1 MKRLFKRAALIFA
14 GAILLSS
21 CSEEEASSPLT
32 ASEAEMQIARVSILN
47 AFSATNAAITS
58 IAFQSEIIESVNGG
72 SGSGGNPDYLKM
84 HREWMIRLKDNVDK
98 STKQKLGELL
108 QSLERCYD
116 DLNRVESSFK
126 FTYTVSENE
135 SSFHVKASC
144 RYDR

>member
-1 MKRLFKRAALIFA
+1 
-14 GAILLSS
+14 
-21 CSEEEASSPLT
+21 
-32 ASEAEMQIARVSILN
+32 MQIARVSILN

-58 IAFQSEIIESVNGG
+58 IAFQSEVIESVNGG
-72 SGSGGNPDYLKM
+72 SGSGGNPDYLEI